1 LRASG
6 ASPRRFVG
14 KPTPVHIA
22 TMTEPPFAPVPGRR
36 RRRFWAVVIA
46 TVLTSAALAA
56 TLR

>member
-1 LRASG
+1 
-6 ASPRRFVG
+6 
-14 KPTPVHIA
+14 
-22 TMTEPPFAPVPGRR
+22 MTEPPFAPVPGRR